1 MIKEERQHYLLKELY
16 ESQNFE
22 FYTNDKLYLSDN
34 DLKKVKIYEYSVNMI
49 HREFKPCKICEVLV
63 ETLENGRCEVC
74 NNLDVEEIEQIEN
87 AENKF
92 ETLKSLIY

>member
-34 DLKKVKIYEYSVNMI
+34 D
-49 HREFKPCKICEVLV
+49 
-63 ETLENGRCEVC
+63 
-74 NNLDVEEIEQIEN
+74 
-87 AENKF
+87 
-92 ETLKSLIY
+92 